1 MIEIEITLLLA
12 YRLRQSLTI
21 TGFPCCDVAPQK
33 FIQNLENQTR
43 RAPLQCEAVAQHI
56 EQVGK

>member
-1 MIEIEITLLLA
+1 MEKKTLLA
-12 YRLRQSLTI
+12 CRLRQSLTI